1 MPPSPDPSPAHAF
14 LPNVSIREI
23 LRPFD
28 GIPGLFYIV
37 KDHLSRV
44 VAISPESVQRMGYRH
59 ENEVLGKLPGEY
71 LPPELALKFT
81 ADDQWVLETGQP
93 RLNMVEMWFN
103 PQGRRDWIATNKH
116 PLRDGDGKV
125 VGVIAILQNLD
136 IREKRYAHLGPVGD
150 AADHIRTHLGEPLTV
165 GEIARLAG
173 FSERQ
178 LQRNF
183 RKVFGQ
189 TIQQYIIA
197 SRINAAI
204 ADLTGSALGISEIAL
219 KAGFNDQSAF
229 TNCFKRLTG
238 KTPRVYRMVGLQINR

>member
-1 MPPSPDPSPAHAF
+1 MPLSSDSAPASAF
-14 LPNVSIREI
+14 QPNVSIREI

-28 GIPGLFYIV
+28 GITGLFYIV

-71 LPPELALKFT
+71 LPPELATHKY
-81 ADDQWVLETGQP
+81 
-93 RLNMVEMWFN
+93 
-103 PQGRRDWIATNKH
+103 

-150 AADHIRTHLGEPLTV
+150 AADHIRTHLGEPLIV

-173 FSERQ
+173 YSERQ

-183 RKVFGQ
+183 RRVFSQ

-204 ADLTGSALGISEIAL
+204 HELTVGGAGISEIAL
-219 KAGFNDQSAF
+219 KFGFSDQSAF
-229 TNCFKRLTG
+229 SNCFKRFTG
-238 KTPRVYRMVGLQINR
+238 QPPHAYRVSVLAVG